1 MENEEKQSGIKR
13 TLKRLRNRK
22 RYGDTAHKQ
31 EKEKKHIKK
40 KKKKRR
46 KRQMEQAVIGSK
58 GIKIRHGT

>member
-1 MENEEKQSGIKR
+1 MGNEEKQSGIKR

-31 EKEKKHIKK
+31 EKERKHKK
-40 KKKKRR
+40 KEKRR

>member
-13 TLKRLRNRK
+13 TLKRIRNRK

-40 KKKKRR
+40 KEKEEEKANGTGSNR
-46 KRQMEQAVIGSK
+46 KQRN
-58 GIKIRHGT
+58 